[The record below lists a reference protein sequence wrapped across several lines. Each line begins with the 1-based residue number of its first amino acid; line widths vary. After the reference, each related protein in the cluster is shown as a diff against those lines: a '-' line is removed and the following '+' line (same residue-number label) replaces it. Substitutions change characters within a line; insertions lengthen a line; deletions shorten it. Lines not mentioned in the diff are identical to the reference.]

1 MKRMILIG
9 AILIAAALIENGSA
23 RAETNVEGRS
33 PFAQRCAFIEAEAPT
48 APCAFIE
55 AEAEAPVAIRLN
67 ANAPAAEEAPEPV
80 ETEKPSETAAPTE
93 APTETPEPTE
103 TPTEAPAETES
114 PAPTDS
120 PLPSDSPAPTETPEP
135 EKKPQSSAAPVRRRP
150 RLETTAFDAVKARR
164 LNVKRAPLV
173 HPCEDTRFTRARDWL
188 GVVATDEI
196 GMPIPAK
203 FQLDYPETIAMVGGV
218 DRSVATSGCG
228 ATCLSMALEYL
239 NGEAPD
245 PAELFSKS
253 IQDGK
258 YRGYGWSAEHICHYA
273 RKYGVNARMISAD
286 ADAIC
291 AAIEAGKPV
300 IALMGAGIFTE
311 SGHYIVLRGIAENG
325 KILINDPNSRSNTK
339 KAFPLETLIRES
351 KGETPFVICEK

>member
-93 APTETPEPTE
+93 APTETSEPTE
-103 TPTEAPAETES
+103 TPTEAPAETELPVETES
-114 PAPTDS
+114 PTESPLPDETVAPTDA
-120 PLPSDSPAPTETPEP
+120 PAPKRT
-135 EKKPQSSAAPVRRRP
+135 AAPAKPHITFP
-150 RLETTAFDAVKARR
+150 RTPLNGIQQTR
-164 LNVKRAPLV
+164 LNAKRLPAKQPRS
-173 HPCEDTRFTRARDWL
+173 DTRITRARDWF
-188 GVVATDEI
+188 GVEYSSEP
-196 GMPIPAK
+196 GLSIPAK
-203 FQLDYPETIAMVGGV
+203 LQLDYPDTIITIGGV

-351 KGETPFVICEK
+351 KGETPFIICEK

>member
-1 MKRMILIG
+1 MKRIVLMI
-9 AILIAAALIENGSA
+9 AILIAALIA
-23 RAETNVEGRS
+23 AAIAEDT
-33 PFAQRCAFIEAEAPT
+33 Q
-48 APCAFIE
+48 
-55 AEAEAPVAIRLN
+55 
-67 ANAPAAEEAPEPV
+67 PV
-80 ETEKPSETAAPTE
+80 ETESPTAAPVET
-93 APTETPEPTE
+93 ASPTEIPS
-103 TPTEAPAETES
+103 PTEAPAETELPVETES
-114 PAPTDS
+114 PAESPLPDETVAPTDA
-120 PLPSDSPAPTETPEP
+120 PAPKRT
-135 EKKPQSSAAPVRRRP
+135 AAPVKP
-150 RLETTAFDAVKARR
+150 RITFPRTPLNGIQQTR
-164 LNVKRAPLV
+164 LNAKRLPAKQPRS
-173 HPCEDTRFTRARDWL
+173 DTRITRARDWF
-188 GVVATDEI
+188 GVEYSSEP
-196 GMPIPAK
+196 GLSIPAK
-203 FQLDYPETIAMVGGV
+203 FQLDYSDTIITISGV

>member
-1 MKRMILIG
+1 M
-9 AILIAAALIENGSA
+9 
-23 RAETNVEGRS
+23 
-33 PFAQRCAFIEAEAPT
+33 
-48 APCAFIE
+48 
-55 AEAEAPVAIRLN
+55 
-67 ANAPAAEEAPEPV
+67 
-80 ETEKPSETAAPTE
+80 ETAAPTE
-93 APTETPEPTE
+93 IPS
-103 TPTEAPAETES
+103 PTEAPAETELPFETES
-114 PAPTDS
+114 PTESPLPDETVAPTDA
-120 PLPSDSPAPTETPEP
+120 PAPKRTAVPAKPHITFPRTPLNGI
-135 EKKPQSSAAPVRRRP
+135 QQ
-150 RLETTAFDAVKARR
+150 TR
-164 LNVKRAPLV
+164 LNAKRLPAKQPRS
-173 HPCEDTRFTRARDWL
+173 DTRITRARDWF
-188 GVVATDEI
+188 GVEYSSEP
-196 GMPIPAK
+196 GLSIPAK
-203 FQLDYPETIAMVGGV
+203 LQLDYPDTVITIGGV

-258 YRGYGWSAEHICHYA
+258 YRGYGWSAELICHYA

-351 KGETPFVICEK
+351 KGETPFIICEK

>member
-1 MKRMILIG
+1 MKRIVLMI
-9 AILIAAALIENGSA
+9 AILIAALFAAAI
-23 RAETNVEGRS
+23 AEDT
-33 PFAQRCAFIEAEAPT
+33 Q
-48 APCAFIE
+48 
-55 AEAEAPVAIRLN
+55 
-67 ANAPAAEEAPEPV
+67 PV
-80 ETEKPSETAAPTE
+80 ETESPTAAPVETAAPTE
-93 APTETPEPTE
+93 IPS
-103 TPTEAPAETES
+103 PTEAPAETELPVETES
-114 PAPTDS
+114 PTESPLPDETVAPTDA
-120 PLPSDSPAPTETPEP
+120 PAPKRT
-135 EKKPQSSAAPVRRRP
+135 AAPAKP
-150 RLETTAFDAVKARR
+150 RITFPRTPLNGIQQAR
-164 LNVKRAPLV
+164 LNAKRLPAKQPRS
-173 HPCEDTRFTRARDWL
+173 DTRITRARDWF
-188 GVVATDEI
+188 GVEYSSES
-196 GMPIPAK
+196 GLSIPAK
-203 FQLDYPETIAMVGGV
+203 FQLDYPDTVITIGGV

-258 YRGYGWSAEHICHYA
+258 YRGYGWSAELICHYA

>member
-1 MKRMILIG
+1 MKRIVLMI
-9 AILIAAALIENGSA
+9 AILIAALFAAAI
-23 RAETNVEGRS
+23 AEDTQPVET
-33 PFAQRCAFIEAEAPT
+33 EAPT
-48 APCAFIE
+48 A
-55 AEAEAPVAIRLN
+55 APV
-67 ANAPAAEEAPEPV
+67 
-80 ETEKPSETAAPTE
+80 ETAAPTE
-93 APTETPEPTE
+93 IPS
-103 TPTEAPAETES
+103 PTEAPAETE
-114 PAPTDS
+114 APTEMPAETES
-120 PLPSDSPAPTETPEP
+120 PLPDETIVPTEKPAPKRT
-135 EKKPQSSAAPVRRRP
+135 AAPVKP
-150 RLETTAFDAVKARR
+150 RITFPRTPLNGIQQTR
-164 LNVKRAPLV
+164 LNAKRLPAKQPRS
-173 HPCEDTRFTRARDWL
+173 DTRITRARDWF
-188 GVVATDEI
+188 GVEYSSEP
-196 GMPIPAK
+196 GLSIPAK
-203 FQLDYPETIAMVGGV
+203 FQLDYSDTIITISGV

>member
-33 PFAQRCAFIEAEAPT
+33 PFAQRCVFIEAEAPT

-103 TPTEAPAETES
+103 TPTEAPAETELPVETES
-114 PAPTDS
+114 PTESPLPDGTVAPTDA
-120 PLPSDSPAPTETPEP
+120 PAPKRT
-135 EKKPQSSAAPVRRRP
+135 AAPAKPHITFP
-150 RLETTAFDAVKARR
+150 RTPLNGIQQIR
-164 LNVKRAPLV
+164 LNAKRLPAKQPRS
-173 HPCEDTRFTRARDWL
+173 DTRITRARDWF
-188 GVVATDEI
+188 GVEYSSEP
-196 GMPIPAK
+196 GLSIPAK
-203 FQLDYPETIAMVGGV
+203 FQLDYPDTIITIGGV

-239 NGEAPD
+239 NGEAPA

-258 YRGYGWSAEHICHYA
+258 YRGYGWSAELICHYA

-286 ADAIC
+286 ANAIC

-300 IALMGAGIFTE
+300 IALMGPGIFTD

-351 KGETPFVICEK
+351 KGETPFIICEK

>member
-1 MKRMILIG
+1 MKRIVLMI
-9 AILIAAALIENGSA
+9 AILIAALFAAAI
-23 RAETNVEGRS
+23 AEDT
-33 PFAQRCAFIEAEAPT
+33 Q
-48 APCAFIE
+48 
-55 AEAEAPVAIRLN
+55 
-67 ANAPAAEEAPEPV
+67 PV
-80 ETEKPSETAAPTE
+80 ETESPTAAPVETAAPTE
-93 APTETPEPTE
+93 IPS
-103 TPTEAPAETES
+103 PTEAPAETE
-114 PAPTDS
+114 APTEMPAETES
-120 PLPSDSPAPTETPEP
+120 PLPDETIVPTEKPAPKRT
-135 EKKPQSSAAPVRRRP
+135 AAPVKP
-150 RLETTAFDAVKARR
+150 RITFPRTPLNGNQQIR
-164 LNVKRAPLV
+164 LNAKRSPAKKPRSY
-173 HPCEDTRFTRARDWL
+173 TRITRARDWI
-188 GVVATDEI
+188 GVEYSSEP
-196 GMPIPAK
+196 GLSIPAK
-203 FQLDYPETIAMVGGV
+203 FQIDYSDTIITISGV

-228 ATCLSMALEYL
+228 AACLSMALEYL

-245 PAELFSKS
+245 PAELFSQS

-258 YRGYGWSAEHICHYA
+258 YRGYGWSAELICHYA
-273 RKYGVNARMISAD
+273 REYGVNARKIPAD